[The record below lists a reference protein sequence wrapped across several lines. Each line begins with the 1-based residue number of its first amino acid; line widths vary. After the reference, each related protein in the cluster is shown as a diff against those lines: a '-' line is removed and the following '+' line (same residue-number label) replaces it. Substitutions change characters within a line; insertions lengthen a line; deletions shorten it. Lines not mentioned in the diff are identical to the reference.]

1 MTFKKIPYIIKSLI
15 RGVKAMSI
23 KDDKLAS
30 DEGLIDKKLEF
41 IFGIDEIKQKD
52 LLKIKSLLVDLYE
65 EKYGS
70 IPILNL

>member
-1 MTFKKIPYIIKSLI
+1 MNVENDNVSSEE
-15 RGVKAMSI
+15 A
-23 KDDKLAS
+23 
-30 DEGLIDKKLEF
+30 LIDRKLEF
-41 IFGIDEIKQKD
+41 IFGVDEIKQKD

>member
-1 MTFKKIPYIIKSLI
+1 
-15 RGVKAMSI
+15 MSI

-30 DEGLIDKKLEF
+30 EEELIDKKLEF

>member
-1 MTFKKIPYIIKSLI
+1 
-15 RGVKAMSI
+15 MSI

-30 DEGLIDKKLEF
+30 DEELIDKKLEF

-70 IPILNL
+70 SPILNL

>member
-1 MTFKKIPYIIKSLI
+1 
-15 RGVKAMSI
+15 MSI
-23 KDDKLAS
+23 KSDKLAS
-30 DEGLIDKKLEF
+30 DEELIDKKLEF
-41 IFGIDEIKQKD
+41 IFGVDQIKPKD

>member
-30 DEGLIDKKLEF
+30 DEELIDKKLEF
-41 IFGIDEIKQKD
+41 IFGVDEIKPKD

>member
-1 MTFKKIPYIIKSLI
+1 M
-15 RGVKAMSI
+15 RGVNKMSI
-23 KDDKLAS
+23 KNDNLS
-30 DEGLIDKKLEF
+30 SEEELIDKKLEF
-41 IFGIDEIKQKD
+41 IFGVDEIKQKD